1 MEVNPH
7 ILKIFSSIIQ
17 KYPSFLYFF
26 ADINQAKLD
35 LAKKTADCKTLLATR
50 DARET
55 AGLIESALDGKPDVV
70 FDATCT
76 APGITT
82 AIYVSKSQIFMK
94 FCVVILKQ
102 IQIQIVNLSVLM
114 QWLSPTGIFL

>member
-1 MEVNPH
+1 MEVNPC
-7 ILKIFSSIIQ
+7 ILKIFSSSIQ
-17 KYPSFLYFF
+17 RYPSFLFFF